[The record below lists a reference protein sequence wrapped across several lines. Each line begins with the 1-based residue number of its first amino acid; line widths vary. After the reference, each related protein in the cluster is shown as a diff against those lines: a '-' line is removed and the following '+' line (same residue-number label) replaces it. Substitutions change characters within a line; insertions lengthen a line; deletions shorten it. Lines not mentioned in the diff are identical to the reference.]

1 MATVKHMIAIATLER
16 IRERVFM
23 TYLESLDPP
32 RREFMLEKQ
41 ELVSRIWD
49 DMVDFTIFNKGDVG
63 VLLEAG
69 LEVVVENAIDAYTSK
84 G

>member
-1 MATVKHMIAIATLER
+1 
-16 IRERVFM
+16 
-23 TYLESLDPP
+23 
-32 RREFMLEKQ
+32 MLEKQ

-69 LEVVVENAIDAYTSK
+69 LEVMVENAIDAYTSK

>member
-1 MATVKHMIAIATLER
+1 LATVKHMIAIATLER

-23 TYLESLDPP
+23 TYLESLDQP

-69 LEVVVENAIDAYTSK
+69 LEVMVENAIDAYTSK

>member
-1 MATVKHMIAIATLER
+1 LATVKHMIAIATLER
-16 IRERVFM
+16 IREKVFM
-23 TYLESLDPP
+23 TYLESLDQP

-69 LEVVVENAIDAYTSK
+69 LEVMVENAIDAYTSK

>member
-1 MATVKHMIAIATLER
+1 
-16 IRERVFM
+16 
-23 TYLESLDPP
+23 LDPP

-63 VLLEAG
+63 LLLEAG
-69 LEVVVENAIDAYTSK
+69 LEVMVENAIEAYTSK